1 VTSKYADKRRL
12 LWVFIALLAYSVQS
26 LAFVGTM
33 DNPAS
38 APADQMMSGCHGDH
52 DKSVKPHSDNTPADC
67 CEDGCTMMGCHTAS
81 ALVGSLNTPVFN
93 VRQMQS
99 QNVNLGLV
107 AKLSS
112 SLYRPPI
119 LR

>member
-1 VTSKYADKRRL
+1 
-12 LWVFIALLAYSVQS
+12 
-26 LAFVGTM
+26 
-33 DNPAS
+33 
-38 APADQMMSGCHGDH
+38 
-52 DKSVKPHSDNTPADC
+52 
-67 CEDGCTMMGCHTAS
+67 MMGCHTAS